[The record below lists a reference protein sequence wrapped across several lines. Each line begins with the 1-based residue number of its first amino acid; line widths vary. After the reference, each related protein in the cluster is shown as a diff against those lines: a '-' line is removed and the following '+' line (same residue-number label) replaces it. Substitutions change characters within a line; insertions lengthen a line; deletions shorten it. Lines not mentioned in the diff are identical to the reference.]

1 MTRYILFLT
10 ALALGGSVTACS
22 DSLAPSA
29 GSISA
34 RRGADDP
41 PGDNRNGRGADDTLP
56 HFSRSGLSFSR
67 GPGGGGADDPAGD
80 DRGGH
85 GADDG
90 ANHR

>member
-1 MTRYILFLT
+1 MTRYILLLS

-22 DSLAPSA
+22 DGLAPSS

-41 PGDNRNGRGADDTLP
+41 PGDNRHGRGTDDTLP
-56 HFSRSGLSFSR
+56 HFSNSGLSFSR
-67 GPGGGGADDPAGD
+67 GSGGGADDPIGD

-90 ANHR
+90 PNHR